1 MGAEYARLKTM
12 DRLTPFKETAVTEK
26 VKLPRT
32 AKGKKPV
39 YFDSVTDKLLSMVL
53 TLTSELSVVRDRL
66 DTVELLIEKHK
77 LFPQSEI
84 ESFELTDEVNA
95 IRNER
100 RAAYIAR
107 VLKTV
112 QDELE
117 NLKAEDES
125 DNPEIIK
132 P

>member
-1 MGAEYARLKTM
+1 M
-12 DRLTPFKETAVTEK
+12 TEK

>member
-1 MGAEYARLKTM
+1 MA
-12 DRLTPFKETAVTEK
+12 EK

-39 YFDSVTDKLLSMVL
+39 YFDPVTDKLLSMVL
-53 TLTSELSVVRDRL
+53 TLMGELSVVRDRL
-66 DTVELLIEKHK
+66 DTVERLIEKHK
-77 LFPQSEI
+77 LFKQDEI
-84 ESFELTDEVNA
+84 ETFELTDEINA

-117 NLKAEDES
+117 NLKSGDDG
-125 DNPEIIK
+125 DNPEVIK

>member
-1 MGAEYARLKTM
+1 MAQPAA
-12 DRLTPFKETAVTEK
+12 DK

-53 TLTSELSVVRDRL
+53 TLTGELSVVRDRL
-66 DTVELLIEKHK
+66 DTVERLIEKHK
-77 LFPQSEI
+77 LFAQDEI
-84 ESFELTDEVNA
+84 ETFELTDEINA
-95 IRNER
+95 VRNER

-117 NLKAEDES
+117 NLKAGDEG

>member
-1 MGAEYARLKTM
+1 MADAQKK
-12 DRLTPFKETAVTEK
+12 P

-53 TLTSELSVVRDRL
+53 TLMGELSVMRDRL
-66 DTVELLIEKHK
+66 DTVERLIEKHK
-77 LFPQSEI
+77 LFKQDEI
-84 ESFELTDEVNA
+84 EGFELTDEVNQ
-95 IRNER
+95 IRTER

-107 VLKTV
+107 VLKSV

-117 NLKAEDES
+117 SLQQQGEGMNTEV
-125 DNPEIIK
+125 K

>member
-1 MGAEYARLKTM
+1 MSQ
-12 DRLTPFKETAVTEK
+12 TAAEK

-53 TLTSELSVVRDRL
+53 TLMGELSVVRDRM
-66 DTVELLIEKHK
+66 DTIERLIEKHD
-77 LFPQSEI
+77 LFKQEEI
-84 ESFELTDEVNA
+84 ENYELTDAVNE

-107 VLKTV
+107 VLKSV

-117 NLKAEDES
+117 SLKGDDAGAA
-125 DNPEIIK
+125 K

>member
-1 MGAEYARLKTM
+1 M
-12 DRLTPFKETAVTEK
+12 TASAAEK

-53 TLTSELSVVRDRL
+53 TLMGELSVVRDRL
-66 DTVELLIEKHK
+66 DTVERLIEKNN
-77 LFPQSEI
+77 LFKQDDI
-84 ESFELTDEVNA
+84 ETYEMTEAVNQ
-95 IRNER
+95 IRGER

-107 VLKTV
+107 VLKSV

-117 NLKAEDES
+117 SLQAQ
-125 DNPEIIK
+125 
-132 P
+132 

>member
-1 MGAEYARLKTM
+1 MAQS
-12 DRLTPFKETAVTEK
+12 DK

-53 TLTSELSVVRDRL
+53 TLTGELSVVRDRL
-66 DTVELLIEKHK
+66 DTVERLIEKHK
-77 LFPQSEI
+77 LFKQDEI
-84 ESFELTDEVNA
+84 ETFELTDEVNA

-100 RAAYIAR
+100 RSAYIAR

-117 NLKAEDES
+117 SLKDGDS
-125 DNPEIIK
+125 GDNPEVIK